1 MDEIYI
7 QRILTEYGTKLEK
20 KINLRVMALIDP
32 SARNPYD
39 GMNIV
44 YAPGMVHLTT
54 ERLTELMREFE
65 DETERF
71 LKGIIQKEESRVPR
85 TIYIS
90 TNTRRIF
97 VRLIRVPNKQF
108 QLSKSPDRDEVPK
121 ENIYYLGLSVI
132 KNMEHV
138 GKELPEEKPQAVFD
152 EIDKLVK
159 ELEKVLSIQ

>member
-1 MDEIYI
+1 MSEIYI
-7 QRILTEYGTKLEK
+7 QRILTEYGTKLAK

-32 SARNPYD
+32 SARNPYE

-54 ERLTELMREFE
+54 EKLTELVREFK

-71 LKGIIQKEESRVPR
+71 LIGIILKDESRVPR
-85 TIYIS
+85 TIYVS

-97 VRLIRVPNKQF
+97 IRLIRVPNKQF
-108 QLSKSPDRDEVPK
+108 QLSKSPDKDEVPK
-121 ENIYYLGLSVI
+121 EIIYYLALSVI
-132 KNMEHV
+132 KNMENI

-152 EIDKLVK
+152 MIDQIVK
-159 ELEKVLSIQ
+159 ELESELSAK

>member
-1 MDEIYI
+1 MDEVCI
-7 QRILTEYGTKLEK
+7 QRILTEYGTKLGK

-32 SARNPYD
+32 SARNPYE

-54 ERLTELMREFE
+54 EKLTELMREFE

-71 LKGIIQKEESRVPR
+71 LKGIILKDESRVPR

-97 VRLIRVPNKQF
+97 IRLIRVPNKQF
-108 QLSKSPDRDEVPK
+108 QLSKSPDKDEVPK

-132 KNMEHV
+132 KNMANV
-138 GKELPEEKPQAVFD
+138 GKEMPEEKPQAVFD
-152 EIDKLVK
+152 EMDLIVK
-159 ELEKVLSIQ
+159 DVEQVLSVL